1 MRFYDTLNFAL
12 HSLTSQRM
20 RTFLTALGIAV
31 GIAAVV
37 LLTSLG
43 EGIYR
48 YVMGEFT
55 QFGTNLIAI
64 TPGRTTTTGGSTGG
78 VISNVRPLRLTDVRA
93 VRKIRRVIAAVPM
106 VQGNAAVEYRR
117 RQRRTMILGVGA
129 SAPTV
134 WRMKVASGRFL
145 PEENGAPRS
154 LVVLGATVRRE
165 LFGQANP
172 LGRRVRV
179 GGESYRVIGVMAQKG
194 QMLGFDLDDAVY
206 IPAGRA
212 LAMFNRESLMEID
225 LLYAEGGNA
234 EQIARQV
241 RSLMKKLHGSDDFTV
256 ITQDQMLEVLGSVLG
271 VLTMAVGALGG
282 ISLLVGAVGILTIMT
297 IAVRE
302 RTAEI
307 GLLRALGAGKRS
319 IMLLFIGEA
328 TVLGIIGGLAGL
340 VLGLGG
346 AWLLSAAVPALPTHT
361 PWSFVVLAE
370 LLAAAIGLGAGVL
383 PARHAARLDPIEA
396 LRAE

>member
-1 MRFYDTLNFAL
+1 MHLNDSIRFAVQ
-12 HSLTSQRM
+12 SLASQRL
-20 RTFLTALGIAV
+20 RTLLTALGIAV
-31 GIAAVV
+31 GIGAVV

-43 EGIYR
+43 EGIHR
-48 YVMGEFT
+48 YVLGEFT
-55 QFGTNLIAI
+55 QFGTNLIAV
-64 TPGRTTTTGGSTGG
+64 TPGRTSTTGVSGA
-78 VISNVRPLRLTDVRA
+78 VISNVRPLSLADARA
-93 VRKIRRVIAAVPM
+93 VLRIPGVVAAVPL
-106 VQGNAAVEYRR
+106 VQGNAAVDFRR
-117 RQRRTMILGVGA
+117 RSRRTLILGVGA

-134 WRMKVASGRFL
+134 WRMEIARGLFL
-145 PEENGAPRS
+145 PHEAGRRGRA
-154 LVVLGATVRRE
+154 LVVLGTTVSRE
-165 LFGQANP
+165 LFGQTNP

-179 GGESYRVIGVMAQKG
+179 GGESYRVIGEMAAKG

-212 LAMFNRESLMEID
+212 LALFNRESLMEID
-225 LLYAEGGNA
+225 MLYAEGSDA
-234 EQIARQV
+234 DRLARRV
-241 RSLMKKLHGSDDFTV
+241 KALMMERHGSEDFSV
-256 ITQDQMLEVLGSVLG
+256 VTQDQMLEVLGSVLG

-282 ISLLVGAVGILTIMT
+282 ISLMVGAVGILTIMT

-307 GLLRALGAGKRS
+307 GLLCALGAGRTS

-328 TVLGIIGGLAGL
+328 TVLGAVGGAAGL

-361 PWSFVVLAE
+361 PWSYVLLAE
-370 LLAAAIGLGAGVL
+370 LLAAVIGLGSGVL

>member
-78 VISNVRPLRLTDVRA
+78 VISNVRPLSLTDVRA

>member
-1 MRFYDTLNFAL
+1 MQFFDAVRFAL
-12 HSLTSQRM
+12 HSLASQRM

-55 QFGTNLIAI
+55 QFGTNLIGI

-78 VISNVRPLRLTDVRA
+78 VISNVRPLSLADAEA

-117 RQRRTMILGVGA
+117 RRRRTMILGVGS

-134 WRMKVASGRFL
+134 WRMEVASGRFL
-145 PEENGAPRS
+145 PDEDGAPRS

-165 LFGQANP
+165 LFGQTNP

-179 GGESYRVIGVMAQKG
+179 GGESYRVIGVMAAKG

-225 LLYAEGGNA
+225 LLYEEGGDA
-234 EQIARQV
+234 EEIARRARAV
-241 RSLMKKLHGSDDFTV
+241 MKERHGSDDFTV

-307 GLLRALGAGKRS
+307 GLLRALGAGRRS
-319 IMLLFIGEA
+319 IMMLFIGEA
-328 TVLGIIGGLAGL
+328 TVLGAIGGLAGL

-346 AWLLSAAVPALPTHT
+346 AWLLDAAVPALPTHT
-361 PWSFVVLAE
+361 PWSYVALAE

>member
-1 MRFYDTLNFAL
+1 MQFYDAVKFAL
-12 HSLTSQRM
+12 HSLVSQRI

-78 VISNVRPLRLTDVRA
+78 IISNVRPLSLADAGA
-93 VRKIRRVIAAVPM
+93 VRKVRRVIATVPFL
-106 VQGNAAVEYRR
+106 QGNAAVEYRR
-117 RQRRTMILGVGA
+117 RHRRTMIMGVG
-129 SAPTV
+129 SSMPTV
-134 WRMKVASGRFL
+134 WRMEVASGRFL
-145 PEENGAPRS
+145 PKEDGAPRS

-179 GGESYRVIGVMAQKG
+179 GGESYRVIGVMAKKG
-194 QMLGFDLDDAVY
+194 QMLGFDLDDTVY

-225 LLYAEGGNA
+225 LLYTEGGDA
-234 EQIARQV
+234 EQIASRV
-241 RSLMKKLHGSDDFTV
+241 RALMKKRHGSDDFTV

-307 GLLRALGAGKRS
+307 GLLRALGAGQRS
-319 IMLLFIGEA
+319 IMMLFMGEA
-328 TVLGIIGGLAGL
+328 TVLGSIGGLAGL
-340 VLGLGG
+340 VMGLGG
-346 AWLLSAAVPALPTHT
+346 AWLLDAAVPALPTHT
-361 PWSFVVLAE
+361 PWTYVVLAE
-370 LLAAAIGLGAGVL
+370 LLAAVIGLGAGVL
-383 PARHAARLDPIEA
+383 PARHAAKLDPIEA

>member
-1 MRFYDTLNFAL
+1 MQFYDAVKFAL
-12 HSLTSQRM
+12 HSLASQRM

-55 QFGTNLIAI
+55 QFGTNLIGI

-78 VISNVRPLRLTDVRA
+78 VISNVRPLSLDDARVVRS
-93 VRKIRRVIAAVPM
+93 IRRVVASVPF

-117 RQRRTMILGVGA
+117 RHRRTMIMGVG
-129 SAPTV
+129 SSMPTV
-134 WRMKVASGRFL
+134 WRMEVASGRFL
-145 PEENGAPRS
+145 PEEDGAPRS

-179 GGESYRVIGVMAQKG
+179 GGESYRVIGVMAAKG

-225 LLYAEGGNA
+225 LLYAEGGDA
-234 EQIARQV
+234 EEIAQQV
-241 RSLMKKLHGSDDFTV
+241 RALLKERHGSDDFTV
-256 ITQDQMLEVLGSVLG
+256 ITQDQMLEVLTSVLS

-307 GLLRALGAGKRS
+307 GLLCALGAGRRS
-319 IMLLFIGEA
+319 IMMLFMGEA
-328 TVLGIIGGLAGL
+328 MVLGTIGGLAGL
-340 VLGLGG
+340 VLGLGS
-346 AWLLSAAVPALPTHT
+346 AWLLDAAVPTLPTHT
-361 PWSFVVLAE
+361 PWSYVLLAE
-370 LLAAAIGLGAGVL
+370 LLAAVIGLGAGVL
-383 PARHAARLDPIEA
+383 PAQHAARLDPIEA